1 MKILHGFT
9 DSVIAKRK
17 SELLNSKPD
26 QADNNDNEFGIKKKT
41 AFLDLLLQ
49 STIDSQPL
57 SNEDI
62 REEVDTFMFE
72 VRYSNCYVVMKMLTL
87 QNIFRDTIPRQGKN
101 LS

>member
-17 SELLNSKPD
+17 SELLNSMQD

-49 STIDSQPL
+49 SSIDSQPL

-72 VRYSNCYVVMKMLTL
+72 VR
-87 QNIFRDTIPRQGKN
+87 
-101 LS
+101 